1 MNDKTKKVSVEPKS
15 AQLTASDKT
24 EIKSVANAMAGT
36 YTVLKDAYLVILA
49 LLGFDEKKLLADGA
63 NHFQPE
69 KFRFN
74 NVMAEWEA
82 QLFDALV
89 KVFISGGMTKDNAK
103 NKATNKVKNDK
114 ATMMAWFRD
123 ESNTGFS
130 FFRPTEKIGGDDVDE
145 KKLTPKEAKE
155 KALKEETQA
164 LNESVKVL
172 IQQFREIKNQVI
184 KNNQARANGNSE
196 LIVKDA
202 DSTFTKIANLIR
214 KYHSE

>member
-1 MNDKTKKVSVEPKS
+1 MNDKTNKASVEPKS

-24 EIKSVANAMAGT
+24 EIKSVASAMAGT

-49 LLGFDEKKLLADGA
+49 LLGFDEKKLLADKA

-82 QLFDALV
+82 QYYDAFL
-89 KVFISGGMTKDNAK
+89 KVFMKGGETKANAEK
-103 NKATNKVKNDK
+103 KATTKVKNDK
-114 ATMMAWFRD
+114 AAMMVWFRD

-130 FFRPTEKIGGDDVDE
+130 FFKPNEQIDGDGSE
-145 KKLTPKEAKE
+145 QKELTPKQVKE
-155 KALKEETQA
+155 KALKEETIA
-164 LNESVKVL
+164 LNEAFKVL

-202 DSTFTKIANLIR
+202 DSVLTKTTNLIR

>member
-1 MNDKTKKVSVEPKS
+1 MNDKTKKVSAEPKS
-15 AQLTASDKT
+15 AQLTASDKS
-24 EIKSVANAMAGT
+24 EIKSVAGAMAGT

-69 KFRFN
+69 KFRYN

-89 KVFISGGMTKDNAK
+89 KLFTSGGMTKVNAEK
-103 NKATNKVKNDK
+103 KATIKVKNDK
-114 ATMMAWFRD
+114 AAMMVWFRD

-130 FFRPTEKIGGDDVDE
+130 FFRPNEKIGGDDVDE

-164 LNESVKVL
+164 LNEAVKVL

-196 LIVKDA
+196 LVVKDA

>member
-15 AQLTASDKT
+15 AQLTDSDKT
-24 EIKSVANAMAGT
+24 EIKSVASAMAGT

-69 KFRFN
+69 KFRYN

-103 NKATNKVKNDK
+103 EKATNKVKNDK
-114 ATMMAWFRD
+114 ASMMVWFRD

-130 FFRPTEKIGGDDVDE
+130 FFKPNEKIGDDNADE
-145 KKLTPKEAKE
+145 KKLTPKQAKE
-155 KALKEETQA
+155 KALKEETIA

-172 IQQFREIKNQVI
+172 IKQFREIKNQVI

-196 LIVKDA
+196 SIVKDA
-202 DSTFTKIANLIR
+202 DSTFTRIVNLIR

>member
-1 MNDKTKKVSVEPKS
+1 MNDKTNKVSAEPKS

-49 LLGFDEKKLLADGA
+49 LLGFDEKKLLADKA

-89 KVFISGGMTKDNAK
+89 KLFTSGGMTKKNAEE
-103 NKATNKVKNDK
+103 KAANKVKNDK
-114 ATMMAWFRD
+114 AAMMVWFRD

-130 FFRPTEKIGGDDVDE
+130 FFKPNEKIGGDGSE
-145 KKLTPKEAKE
+145 QKELTPKQVKE
-155 KALKEETQA
+155 KALKEETIA
-164 LNESVKVL
+164 LNEAVKVL

-202 DSTFTKIANLIR
+202 DSTYTKIANLIR

>member
-1 MNDKTKKVSVEPKS
+1 MNDKTNKASVEPKS

-24 EIKSVANAMAGT
+24 EIKSVASAMAGT

-49 LLGFDEKKLLADGA
+49 LLGFDEKKLLGDKA

-69 KFRFN
+69 KFRYN

-82 QLFDALV
+82 QYYDAFL
-89 KVFISGGMTKDNAK
+89 KVFTNGGETKANAEK
-103 NKATNKVKNDK
+103 KAATKVKNDK
-114 ATMMAWFRD
+114 AAMMVWFRD

-130 FFRPTEKIGGDDVDE
+130 FFKPNEQIGGNADE

-155 KALKEETQA
+155 KALKEETIA
-164 LNESVKVL
+164 LNEAVKVI

-202 DSTFTKIANLIR
+202 DSTFTKIVNLIR

>member
-1 MNDKTKKVSVEPKS
+1 MNDKTNTASVEPKS

-24 EIKSVANAMAGT
+24 EIKSVASAMAGT

-49 LLGFDEKKLLADGA
+49 LLGFDEKKLLADKA

-82 QLFDALV
+82 QYFDAFL
-89 KVFISGGMTKDNAK
+89 KVFMNGGETKDNAEK
-103 NKATNKVKNDK
+103 KATIKVKNDK
-114 ATMMAWFRD
+114 ASMMAWFRD

-130 FFRPTEKIGGDDVDE
+130 FFRPNEKIGGDADE

-155 KALKEETQA
+155 KALKEETTA
-164 LNESVKVL
+164 LNEAVKVL
-172 IQQFREIKNQVI
+172 IQQLREIKNQVI

-202 DSTFTKIANLIR
+202 DSTFTKISNLIR

>member
-1 MNDKTKKVSVEPKS
+1 MNDKTNKVGAEPKS

-24 EIKSVANAMAGT
+24 EIKSVASAMAGT

-49 LLGFDEKKLLADGA
+49 LLGFDEKKLLGDKA

-69 KFRFN
+69 KFRYN

-82 QLFDALV
+82 QYFDAFL
-89 KVFISGGMTKDNAK
+89 KVFMDGGETKANAEK
-103 NKATNKVKNDK
+103 KATTKVKNDK
-114 ATMMAWFRD
+114 ASMMVWFRD

-130 FFRPTEKIGGDDVDE
+130 FFKPNEQIGGDDVDE
-145 KKLTPKEAKE
+145 KKLTPKQAKE
-155 KALKEETQA
+155 KALKEETTV
-164 LNESVKVL
+164 LNEAIKVL

-202 DSTFTKIANLIR
+202 DSTFTRIANLIR